1 VEAVLLGSMGW
12 VPRGDRMTT
21 SVALRAEETL
31 FLFDAGSGL
40 ARLLQPEMRRLVPER
55 GSVHIFLSHLH
66 LDHTVGLSFLSA
78 LWRDLDTWV
87 HVPAESVT
95 GRPVDILDTLIG
107 PPFFPRTFPEF
118 PMPVRLVPAEPGVS
132 RIAGLEI
139 RARRQEH
146 PGGSLGYRVG
156 DQFTLVTDSAFSPQ
170 TAEFAAGS
178 RLLVHEAWVR
188 DSNDV
193 RLGDLG
199 SAAHST
205 AEQAA
210 LCAQQAGVEELWL
223 MHLNPLGDDA
233 YYADLLARAQAI
245 FPATRLGTD
254 GLRRLL

>member
-1 VEAVLLGSMGW
+1 
-12 VPRGDRMTT
+12 
-21 SVALRAEETL
+21 
-31 FLFDAGSGL
+31 
-40 ARLLQPEMRRLVPER
+40 MRRFVPEGGR
-55 GSVHIFLSHLH
+55 AHIFLSHLH
-66 LDHTVGLSFLSA
+66 LDHTVGLSYLSA

-95 GRPVDILDTLIG
+95 GRPVDILDALIA

-118 PMPVRLVPAEPGVS
+118 PMPVRLVAAEPGIS
-132 RIAGLEI
+132 RVDGLEI
-139 RARRQEH
+139 RIRRQEH

-156 DQFTLVTDSAFSPQ
+156 DHFTLITDSAFSPHA
-170 TAEFAAGS
+170 AEFAAGC

-188 DSNDV
+188 DSSDDRIGDV
-193 RLGDLG
+193 G

-223 MHLNPLGDDA
+223 MHLNPLGDDG
-233 YYADLLARAQAI
+233 YYADLLARARSI

-254 GLRRLL
+254 GLARFL